1 MIPLDDPMSLSLLFH
16 LNSEPWLN
24 DRAYQGGGGPQ
35 KRMTRPDALAE
46 VVLPPPSST
55 ALSSMFRRR
64 FSCRAF
70 HPGPIALDRV
80 ALLLDAAY
88 GLVGPLDVPDPE
100 AFPHRTVPSA
110 GGLFPLELFA
120 ILRRIDGLEDGLY
133 HYNAA
138 GRALSLHER
147 GDLFP
152 KLEPMFYT
160 FPFIADANIV
170 IALAAVFPR
179 SQTKYGPR
187 GYRYVLLEA
196 GHVAQN
202 ICLRA
207 AEIELATLCMGGF
220 VDSALNAMLGL
231 KSPYE
236 GVVYTVAAGVPEP
249 GGARSA
255 AALDEDSLP
264 AQP

>member
-35 KRMTRPDALAE
+35 ARAIRRDALAE
-46 VVLPPPSST
+46 IVLPPPPAT
-55 ALSSMFRRR
+55 TLSSMFRRR
-64 FSCRAF
+64 YSCRAF
-70 HPGPIALDRV
+70 HAGAIALDRV
-80 ALLLDAAY
+80 ASLLDAGY

-110 GGLFPLELFA
+110 GGLFPLELFV
-120 ILRRIDGLEDGLY
+120 ILRRIDGAEDGLY
-133 HYNAA
+133 HYHAT
-138 GRALSLHER
+138 GRTLSLLER
-147 GDLFP
+147 GDVFP
-152 KLEPMFYT
+152 RLEPMFYT

-170 IALAAVFPR
+170 IALAAIFPR
-179 SQTKYGPR
+179 TQTKYGPR

-196 GHVAQN
+196 GHVGQN

-207 AEIELATLCMGGF
+207 AELDLATLCMGGF

-231 KSPYE
+231 KAPDE
-236 GVVYTVAAGVPEP
+236 GVVYTIAAGVAEP
-249 GGARSA
+249 SA
-255 AALDEDSLP
+255 P
-264 AQP
+264 T